1 MTSGPLLGKILLFSI
16 PLMLSGMLQ
25 LLFNAA
31 DIVVV
36 GRFVGE
42 SALAAVGA
50 TGALT
55 NLLTNLFIGF
65 SVGTNVLVA
74 RSIGSGMDSHTSETV
89 HTSVLFSLICGAFL
103 ALLGVILAKPLLELM
118 GTPDDVIDQ
127 AALYMRIYFLGM
139 PVVMLY
145 NFGNA
150 VMRAIGD
157 TRRPMYYLVIAG
169 VINVIFNLLFVIKFK
184 MDVAGVAL
192 ATIISQAIS
201 AALIVRCLC
210 RLDGSCRLDLK
221 RLHINGRILRQ
232 IVWVGLP
239 AGIQGAVFSLS
250 NVMIQSSINLFGK
263 TAMAGNTAAAN
274 IEGFIYIA
282 MNSIYQTALS
292 FTSQNYGAAKFDRIK
307 KIFWICLATVSIIG
321 LVLGNI
327 AYLFGGALLK
337 IYSSQADVISYG
349 ITRMQYVCCFYFLCG
364 IMDTIV
370 GALRGLGSSI
380 APMLVSLAGA
390 CGLRILWIYTVF
402 AAKTELWV
410 LYLSYPV
417 TWTITGAVHFAFF
430 VILFKKLSRRHQPLP
445 AIQ

>member
-1 MTSGPLLGKILLFSI
+1 MTNGPLLGKVLLFSI
-16 PLMLSGMLQ
+16 PLMLSGILQ

-36 GRFVGE
+36 GRFVGD

-55 NLLTNLFIGF
+55 NLLINVFIGF
-65 SVGTNVLVA
+65 SVGTNVLVT
-74 RSIGSGMDSHTSETV
+74 RSIGSGMDSHASDTV
-89 HTSVLFSLICGAFL
+89 HTSVLFSLICGVFL
-103 ALLGVILAKPLLELM
+103 AVLGTILAKPLLELM
-118 GTPDDVIDQ
+118 DTPDDVINQ

-157 TRRPMYYLVIAG
+157 TRRPMYYLIIAG
-169 VINVIFNLLFVIKFK
+169 IINVIFNLLFVIQFK

-201 AALIVRCLC
+201 AALIIRCLC
-210 RLDGSCRLDLK
+210 RLDGVCRLDLK
-221 RLHINGRILRQ
+221 KLRINKRILKQ
-232 IVWVGLP
+232 MVWIGLP

-292 FTSQNYGAAKFDRIK
+292 FTGQNYGAAKFDRIK
-307 KIFWICLATVSIIG
+307 KVFIICLATVSIIG
-321 LVLGNI
+321 IVLGNT
-327 AYLFGGALLK
+327 AYLFGDKLLR
-337 IYSSQADVISYG
+337 IYSPQSDVISYG
-349 ITRMQYVCCFYFLCG
+349 LIRMRYVCCFYLLCG

-370 GALRGLGSSI
+370 GALRGLGSSV
-380 APMLVSLAGA
+380 APMLISLGGA
-390 CGLRILWIYTVF
+390 CGLRILWIYTIF
-402 AAKTELWV
+402 AAKTELDV

-417 TWTITGAVHFAFF
+417 TWAITGAVQFIFF
-430 VILFKKLSRRHQPLP
+430 IILYKKCRSRHLI
-445 AIQ
+445 AAAVH